1 MTRFLSCVQTST
13 HQLCSD
19 QALHIAVLPRLA
31 ALPILLC
38 MSYAAA
44 QCPPAA
50 WVPGIGAPGFDGDV
64 YAVTVLQD
72 GDVIAAGSY
81 RSAGGNPASCIARYH
96 PASGIWSPM
105 GMGTDIGSVWALAVA
120 PNGDLIAG
128 GGFSEV
134 GSVTVNNIGR
144 YRPST
149 GIWSPLGAGM
159 PGGGVQ
165 CVAVLPDGDVLVGGR
180 FTTAGRIAAN
190 SIARFH
196 SATNTWSP
204 LGTGVSGPS
213 HTTVNA
219 IAVLADGTAIAA
231 GTFDTAGGI
240 AANNIARYNPSTG
253 EWSSLGAGTD
263 DEILSLAILDDGD
276 VLAGGLFTTA
286 GETPAHQLARFDAA
300 TTTWS
305 EFGGITEDT
314 ILPWSMQVIADGD
327 VVLGGYFTALAGTP
341 AHNLARFDL
350 TTGTWSAM
358 GAGTGG
364 DAYSLALLP
373 QGDLI
378 VGGFFRDAGGTDA
391 GYIAQYSFG
400 GVAPSVIMQ
409 PQSIHPCASE
419 AVTLSVNAQGSTAT
433 LDYQWQKDAAPIDI
447 ALNPSAATTALVLDR
462 ITLADVGVYDCII
475 RDACGSVKS
484 DEAVLDM
491 CLGDFNCDG
500 GVDGSDVGAF
510 FDVWEAGI
518 AAADVNADGGIDA
531 VDVGIFFERW
541 EQGC

>member
-1 MTRFLSCVQTST
+1 MTRFLPCVRTAA
-13 HQLCSD
+13 HEPCSE
-19 QALHIAVLPRLA
+19 QALHIAVLQRLA

-38 MSYAAA
+38 VSYAAA

-50 WVPGIGAPGFDGDV
+50 WVPGIGSPGFDGDV

-105 GMGTDIGSVWALAVA
+105 GMGTDIGSVWALATA

-190 SIARFH
+190 CIARFH
-196 SATNTWSP
+196 PETNTWTA
-204 LGTGVSGPS
+204 LGSGVSGPS
-213 HTTVNA
+213 YTTVNA
-219 IAVLADGTAIAA
+219 IALLADGTAIAA
-231 GTFDTAGGI
+231 GTFDTAGGL

-253 EWSSLGAGTD
+253 EWSALGAGTD
-263 DEILSLAILDDGD
+263 DQILSLTVLDDGD

-286 GETPAHQLARFDAA
+286 GETPARQLARFDAA

-327 VVLGGYFTALAGTP
+327 IVLGGYFTALAG
-341 AHNLARFDL
+341 
-350 TTGTWSAM
+350 
-358 GAGTGG
+358 
-364 DAYSLALLP
+364 
-373 QGDLI
+373 
-378 VGGFFRDAGGTDA
+378 
-391 GYIAQYSFG
+391 
-400 GVAPSVIMQ
+400 
-409 PQSIHPCASE
+409 
-419 AVTLSVNAQGSTAT
+419 
-433 LDYQWQKDAAPIDI
+433 
-447 ALNPSAATTALVLDR
+447 
-462 ITLADVGVYDCII
+462 
-475 RDACGSVKS
+475 
-484 DEAVLDM
+484 
-491 CLGDFNCDG
+491 
-500 GVDGSDVGAF
+500 
-510 FDVWEAGI
+510 
-518 AAADVNADGGIDA
+518 
-531 VDVGIFFERW
+531 
-541 EQGC
+541 